1 MPLEFLRSFRVRL
14 AFFFILAMAAA
25 AASAD
30 FLIYRY
36 ALRSQ
41 FEQLRQKL
49 SAVAQTAASAVD
61 VPALQAIP
69 QNKEGIDSP
78 QYQQIAKNLNKIKD
92 AVAGIKYIYI
102 LAYSG
107 KPGILKFIV
116 DAEAGEADTQGPQTY
131 PGYEYDATRFP
142 EMVKGFE
149 GPAADRT
156 LEKDEWGVFLSGYA
170 PIRDASGKA
179 VAILGVDMRAE
190 DVYSVQ
196 KEVRKRAVSVFILG
210 LGLAIIFSF
219 FISAGVSRRIR
230 ELTRGVDRL
239 AQGDFDH
246 RIAEKGDDELAR
258 LIRFFNKMSGALKFY
273 MEELR
278 RTTAEKERLVKEIEI
293 ARGIQ
298 QSFLPAACPEIEGF
312 EIAAVN
318 LPARMVGGDFYDFIP
333 IEKDKWGL
341 VIADVSGK
349 GVPAALFMALS
360 RTLVRAS
367 ASVTLSP
374 DQALNRANDLILQDA
389 KTNMFV
395 TLFYAVLDAKMR
407 TLKYANAGHNP
418 ALHVRGGA
426 SDIVLLKAQT
436 MPLGIMSDIRARTEE
451 IALQKGDVILLYTDG
466 VTEAVNE
473 NKAWFDMERLET
485 LTRNN
490 RHLSA
495 QVIIRKVQD
504 EVADFVGNQP
514 QFDDITLMVIKV
526 V

>member
-1 MPLEFLRSFRVRL
+1 
-14 AFFFILAMAAA
+14 
-25 AASAD
+25 
-30 FLIYRY
+30 
-36 ALRSQ
+36 
-41 FEQLRQKL
+41 
-49 SAVAQTAASAVD
+49 
-61 VPALQAIP
+61 
-69 QNKEGIDSP
+69 
-78 QYQQIAKNLNKIKD
+78 
-92 AVAGIKYIYI
+92 
-102 LAYSG
+102 
-107 KPGILKFIV
+107 
-116 DAEAGEADTQGPQTY
+116 
-131 PGYEYDATRFP
+131 
-142 EMVKGFE
+142 
-149 GPAADRT
+149 
-156 LEKDEWGVFLSGYA
+156 
-170 PIRDASGKA
+170 
-179 VAILGVDMRAE
+179 
-190 DVYSVQ
+190 
-196 KEVRKRAVSVFILG
+196 
-210 LGLAIIFSF
+210 
-219 FISAGVSRRIR
+219 
-230 ELTRGVDRL
+230 
-239 AQGDFDH
+239 
-246 RIAEKGDDELAR
+246 
-258 LIRFFNKMSGALKFY
+258 
-273 MEELR
+273 
-278 RTTAEKERLVKEIEI
+278 EI

-514 QFDDITLMVIKV
+514 QFDDITLMVIKAV
-526 V
+526 